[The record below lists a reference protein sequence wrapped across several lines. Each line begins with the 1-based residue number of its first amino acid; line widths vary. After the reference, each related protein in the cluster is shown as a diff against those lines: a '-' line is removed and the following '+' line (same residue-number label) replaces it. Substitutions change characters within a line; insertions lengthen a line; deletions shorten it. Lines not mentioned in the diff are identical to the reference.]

1 MKPAMAVVLGLG
13 MLVGGQQ
20 ISAAE
25 PVPADAHN
33 QKMLANDRMMKDCVA
48 KQGVE
53 GKIPMSKE
61 QMVIACNR
69 SSQAKQGKVMKE
81 PAAKSPSGST

>member
-1 MKPAMAVVLGLG
+1 
-13 MLVGGQQ
+13 
-20 ISAAE
+20 
-25 PVPADAHN
+25 
-33 QKMLANDRMMKDCVA
+33 MLANDRMMKDCVA

-69 SSQAKQGKVMKE
+69 SSQAKQGKVMRNRLPKAL
-81 PAAKSPSGST
+81 PGHSVFVHQTSG